1 VLEDLD
7 LEYFLEDVFM
17 RWSEVAPRAWRLGAL
32 ASGKLS
38 VDPEGL
44 RSALDA
50 LLENA
55 VKYTEQ
61 GDMIEVRSHATE
73 RSVVIEVKDSGCGV
87 PQEALGHIFERFA
100 RADTART
107 RSRGGVGIGLAIVD
121 AIAKGHGGHC
131 TARSVQNGTIFALH
145 LPSFREERTS
155 VHELLRNS

>member
-1 VLEDLD
+1 
-7 LEYFLEDVFM
+7 
-17 RWSEVAPRAWRLGAL
+17 L

-61 GDMIEVRSHATE
+61 GDMIEVRSHAAG

-87 PQEALGHIFERFA
+87 PQEALGHIFDRFA
-100 RADTART
+100 RADAART
-107 RSRGGVGIGLAIVD
+107 RSRGGVGLGLAIVD
-121 AIAKGHGGHC
+121 AIAKGHDGHC

-145 LPSFREERTS
+145 LPRFREERTS